1 MLTCSQY
8 AFSFPAQSV
17 LFQYFLS
24 CLTVQRHWGTE
35 GRISMVGLLSRIC
48 QAVSL
53 ILNTE
58 KKEEMRK
65 GGGRKLVPQTS
76 SFPNNNRL
84 VQCATKQALR
94 QTEMQ
99 NSEPLTRDD
108 LLHSCEVVI
117 KLHPPVMPSL
127 SKFHRH
133 PWSVTEQEHV
143 KWRHTLLGITLAND
157 SIMFHTCPTI
167 STQWKNCR
175 SRAYFFPR
183 ASSWGFILTSQPD
196 SSADSNAFRSFAFR
210 FPNNAVLIH

>member
-1 MLTCSQY
+1 MLTCNQY
-8 AFSFPAQSV
+8 AFSSPAQSV
-17 LFQYFLS
+17 LFQCLVS
-24 CLTVQRHWGTE
+24 WLTVQRHWGTE
-35 GRISMVGLLSRIC
+35 GRISMVELLSRMC
-48 QAVSL
+48 HAVSL

-65 GGGRKLVPQTS
+65 GGKRKLVPQTS

-84 VQCATKQALR
+84 VQRGTKQALR

-143 KWRHTLLGITLAND
+143 KWRHTLLGITLANV

-167 STQWKNCR
+167 STQWKTAVVGR
-175 SRAYFFPR
+175 VFSPSSFFLGFHIDIAAWQLSRFKPFP
-183 ASSWGFILTSQPD
+183 FVC
-196 SSADSNAFRSFAFR
+196 
-210 FPNNAVLIH
+210 FPIS